1 MKKIALVSL
10 FLPVFLLGIAD
21 LSGWAQDESEE
32 GKTYIV
38 DRTGYRWDITQAVT
52 LGFQPGNFQY
62 GIGKDAFETLEN
74 RDLTVGPTSLRD
86 RSRVIGV
93 EVDEEAHAYSVGRLR
108 YHEIANTTIG
118 GRPVAA
124 GY

>member
-1 MKKIALVSL
+1 MKQFVIWTIPVVAL
-10 FLPVFLLGIAD
+10 FLGLAQFNV
-21 LSGWAQDESEE
+21 WAQAENEE

-52 LGFQPGNFQY
+52 LGFKPGGFQY
-62 GIGKDAFETLEN
+62 GIGKDAFETLEDG
-74 RDLTVGPTSLRD
+74 DLATGQTTLKD

-93 EVDEEAHAYSVGRLR
+93 EIDDEAHAYSVGRLR